1 MRDRF
6 HKLAQ
11 AYRDRVYTYA
21 LYSLRRQEDAED
33 VTQDVLIK
41 LWEHAD
47 ALEDERVAAW
57 VMRVA
62 RNAVIDAHRRRRTR
76 AQVLAENVDAER
88 AARTMAGGGAADG
101 RARAREAREAIE
113 AALER
118 LADPYR
124 SIIVMREIQELSY
137 GEIAESMEMPLT
149 TVKVYLHRGRAML
162 RAALQERFETDAA

>member
-21 LYSLRRQEDAED
+21 LYSLRRREDAED

-47 ALEDERVAAW
+47 ALEEARVGAW
-57 VMRVA
+57 VMRVT

-76 AQVLAENVDAER
+76 SEVLAETVDAEEV
-88 AARTMAGGGAADG
+88 ARTVAGGGATDG
-101 RARAREAREAIE
+101 RAHAREAREAIE

-118 LADPYR
+118 LAEPYR
-124 SIIVMREIQELSY
+124 SIIVMREIQEMSY
-137 GEIAESMEMPLT
+137 GEIAESMEMPLNT
-149 TVKVYLHRGRAML
+149 IKVYLHRGRAML
-162 RAALQERFETDAA
+162 RSALRERFETDAA